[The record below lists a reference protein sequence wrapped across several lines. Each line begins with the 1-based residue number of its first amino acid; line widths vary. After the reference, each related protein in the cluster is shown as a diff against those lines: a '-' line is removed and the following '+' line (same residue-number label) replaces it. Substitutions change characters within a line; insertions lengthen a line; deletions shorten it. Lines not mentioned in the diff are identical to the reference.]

1 MAEATELRRESKVES
16 LVGGWLGFFQT
27 SIGAKVLMA
36 LSGIFLW
43 VFIIGHLAGNLL
55 AFAGPGPFNA
65 YATNLHH
72 TPLLLWSV
80 RLGMILLFPLHIWT
94 SIRCSMINEDARP
107 VPYAYQNRSPA
118 RAAAKSM
125 LLSGGVILA
134 FFAYHIAHF
143 TWRITGPQEAGWLV
157 NGEFDAF
164 SMLVAGFKVPWIA
177 GLYVVGQLLLSAHLS
192 HGIYSLFQHLGLWG
206 PRWTPFLKNAALVIG
221 YGICAAFAAIPLA
234 VQLGVIK

>member
-1 MAEATELRRESKVES
+1 
-16 LVGGWLGFFQT
+16 
-27 SIGAKVLMA
+27 
-36 LSGIFLW
+36 

-55 AFAGPGPFNA
+55 AYAGPGPFNA
-65 YATNLHH
+65 YANTLHH

-80 RLGMILLFPLHIWT
+80 RIGMIVLFPLHIWT

-107 VPYAYQNRSPA
+107 MPYAYQNRSPA

-143 TWRITGPQEAGWLV
+143 TWRMTGPQPERMVGDV
-157 NGEFDAF
+157 FDAHA
-164 SMLVAGFKVPWIA
+164 MLVAGFQVPWIA
-177 GLYVVGQLLLSAHLS
+177 AFYVIAQILLAGHLS

-206 PRWTPFLKNAALVIG
+206 ARWTPWLKNTALVVG
-221 YGICAAFAAIPLA
+221 YAISAAFASIPLA